1 MSIEHDKML
10 QANNTPQYFMVLNE
24 NEKMIYNKHWV

>member
-1 MSIEHDKML
+1 ML